1 MAENH
6 ESSRT
11 VYYPQ
16 GCPVCGRR
24 LQIDVNLLGRR
35 VYCQHCG
42 GGFVAMDDA
51 MIGGDSCRKRI
62 DAASRADVLLQRVAV
77 ALERAGMDLDGSG
90 R

>member
-1 MAENH
+1 MPELH
-6 ESSRT
+6 DTSRA
-11 VYYPQ
+11 VYFHQ

-51 MIGGDSCRKRI
+51 MIGGLACPKPI
-62 DAASRADVLLQRVAV
+62 DAASRVDVLLQRAAM
-77 ALERAGMDLDGSG
+77 ALERAGVDADDFSV
-90 R
+90 

>member
-1 MAENH
+1 MAENSDTTRSVFYH
-6 ESSRT
+6 
-11 VYYPQ
+11 Q

-51 MIGGDSCRKRI
+51 MVGGHSCRKPV
-62 DAASRADVLLQRVAV
+62 DAASRADVLLQRAAM
-77 ALERAGMDLDGSG
+77 ALGRAGADDDFSG
-90 R
+90 